1 MFGKEQYLIS
11 KRYLL
16 QKSFKTNREV
26 ATFYFAA
33 KSFDSDIV
41 IRRYYVALQRH
52 SLSVLRGVCIDCEYR
67 VLVVQLGILNTII
80 LMARSKKVITLREVV
95 SALSYLSSFIEYYLI
110 SN

>member
-16 QKSFKTNREV
+16 QKSFKTNREA

-33 KSFDSDIV
+33 KSFDSDID
-41 IRRYYVALQRH
+41 IRRYYVALQRQ
-52 SLSVLRGVCIDCEYR
+52 SLSVLREVCIDCKYR
-67 VLVVQLGILNTII
+67 VLVVQLGILDTII
-80 LMARSKKVITLREVV
+80 LMARSKKVITLREV
-95 SALSYLSSFIEYYLI
+95 AATLSYLSSVIEYYLI